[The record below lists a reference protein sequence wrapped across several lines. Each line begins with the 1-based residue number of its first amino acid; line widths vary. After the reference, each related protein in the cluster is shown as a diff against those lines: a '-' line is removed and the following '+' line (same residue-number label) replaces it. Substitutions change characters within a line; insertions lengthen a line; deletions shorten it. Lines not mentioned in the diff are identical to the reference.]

1 MALKALLSTTCVA
14 CVGFSLAVGQAT
26 AAPEPKDPTRQ
37 TVWKLYVDSKEAF
50 AMKKEQGNAVLLVD
64 VRDPIEIQFT
74 GFAPA
79 VDVVVPFLR
88 ANITKW
94 NEKRSVYLME
104 KNSNFEAGIAK
115 ALEDRK
121 LPKDTPILLMCR
133 SGGERGA
140 PSAKELEGKGYGK
153 VYVVVDGFEGDTV
166 KDGERK
172 HWRLVDGWKN
182 SGLPWSYK
190 LDKSKMPLDQ

>member
-1 MALKALLSTTCVA
+1 MLKIKLAAAVVASAGFVLVAGSAL
-14 CVGFSLAVGQAT
+14 
-26 AAPEPKDPTRQ
+26 AAPEPKDPARQ
-37 TVWKLYVDSKEAF
+37 TSWKLYVDSKEAF
-50 AMKKEQGNAVLLVD
+50 AMKQAQGDKVLLVD

-88 ANITKW
+88 ANTNKW
-94 NEKRSVYLME
+94 NNDRSVYLME
-104 KNSNFEAGIAK
+104 KNPNFAAGIAK
-115 ALEDRK
+115 SLAYRK

-140 PSAKELEGKGYGK
+140 PSAKELEGKGYSK

-166 KDGERK
+166 RDGERK
-172 HWRLVDGWKN
+172 NWRLVDGWKN
-182 SGLPWSYK
+182 SMLPWSYK
-190 LDKSKMPLDQ
+190 LDKAKMPLDP